1 MKVINIKLFL
11 MRVAFSL
18 LIFIFGLYFYPTVF
32 DTWGYMYSVT
42 LVPISIWMAA
52 IIGSMIIVMVALT
65 NYKNILFRHVFD
77 VMILGIFFPI
87 ATIVLLINSSWEFVV
102 IPFVS
107 VLLISITVFVLD
119 KSLIM
124 RRMFGGLKDGIL
136 FDHFTKIVGLIYL
149 VMIGWLIFNYGF
161 SSIGRSLI
169 DTFLETYDIRSENR
183 TSGLLGYLLGWTIL
197 VFFPLLIAFTFEK
210 KQLRYWI
217 IGALGAFV
225 VFQVLAVKVIFLNY
239 LLLTGFCFGY
249 SSLRPFY
256 KLYLPYFAFTS
267 IFIIGVVGSDVGTSI
282 LDRFYYL
289 VGLNSVFYF
298 EYFSSQQPMYFAG
311 TMLDLGFGNY
321 DVGPGY
327 VIDKAYYG
335 SSGSNSSAGYL
346 PSIFADLR
354 WIGVICVSIFLGL
367 FFVMIE
373 KITFQSQLFSYNVAI
388 ALAFALMNHPFMMLF
403 LSNGLIV
410 ILFIA
415 FFVRRRA

>member
-1 MKVINIKLFL
+1 MMMNIKLFL

-52 IIGSMIIVMVALT
+52 IIGSMIIVLVALT

-77 VMILGIFFPI
+77 VMILGIFFPT

-119 KSLIM
+119 NSLIM
-124 RRMFGGLKDGIL
+124 RRMIGGFKDGIS
-136 FDHFTKIVGLIYL
+136 FDHFIKIVGLIYL
-149 VMIGWLIFNYGF
+149 VTIGWLILNFGF
-161 SSIGRSLI
+161 SSLVRNMA
-169 DTFLETYDIRSENR
+169 DTFLETYEIRSVNR
-183 TSGLLGYLLGWTIL
+183 LNGLLGYLLGWAIL
-197 VFFPLLIAFTFEK
+197 VFFPLFITLTFER

-217 IGALGAFV
+217 IGALGAFI

-267 IFIIGVVGSDVGTSI
+267 IFIIGVVGYDFGTAI

-289 VGLNSVFYF
+289 IGLNSVFYF
-298 EYFSSQQPMYFAG
+298 EYFSSHPPMYFAG
-311 TMLDLGFGNY
+311 TKLDLGYGNY
-321 DVGPGY
+321 DIGPGY
-327 VIDKAYYG
+327 VIDNAYYG
-335 SSGSNSSAGYL
+335 SSGSNSSAGFL

-354 WIGVICVSIFLGL
+354 WIGVICVSLFLGL

-373 KITFQSQLFSYNVAI
+373 KITFQSQLFAYSVAI
-388 ALAFALMNHPFMMLF
+388 ALVFALMNHAFMMLF
-403 LSNGLIV
+403 LSNGLMV

-415 FFVRRRA
+415 FFGRRRA